1 MTLTYV
7 YDFVLRVLENHI
19 TYYKNATLP
28 KRLLTHLAFFSD
40 VDFERTSAKLERAVK
55 VDLLCSGCDEQ
66 TICRV

>member
-28 KRLLTHLAFFSD
+28 KRLLTHLAFF
-40 VDFERTSAKLERAVK
+40 L
-55 VDLLCSGCDEQ
+55 
-66 TICRV
+66 